1 VEYQKGDMSRRSK
14 KKAMQTLGVIGDNV
28 GIDQQAQEEYA
39 KLFSEPLSAT
49 HIAALAAL
57 FGWRSLEEQ
66 SVAMVDVALAS

>member
-39 KLFSEPLSAT
+39 KLFSAT